1 MSNPRLQK
9 ILVPVDFTKKN
20 KAALDYAKHLAHQNK
35 SDLTLIHVI
44 ETIEYA
50 DDEEVADFYEKLKKR
65 SKTQLQM
72 LVDLLSADNIN
83 AEGKTVLG
91 HRARG
96 IVSYAMRH
104 NMDLIVLSS
113 HRIDP
118 TEPAKS
124 LSTLS
129 YQVSVL
135 CQCPVL
141 LVK

>member
-1 MSNPRLQK
+1 MSNPRLQN
-9 ILVPVDFTKKN
+9 ILVPVAFPKQN